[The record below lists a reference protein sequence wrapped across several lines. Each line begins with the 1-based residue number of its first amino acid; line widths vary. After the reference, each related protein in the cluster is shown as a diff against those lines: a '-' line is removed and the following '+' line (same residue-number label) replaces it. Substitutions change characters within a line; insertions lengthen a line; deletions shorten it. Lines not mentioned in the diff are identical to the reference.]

1 MSPSGGDPL
10 DPDGSGGVLRGRCGI
25 GLGVPTTGTKV
36 VSALPGFRST
46 TVRYLP
52 FSLQHRCDTWL
63 ASHPPVSFWQEMGT
77 SGESRVTHIANR
89 SACDPFPG
97 H

>member
-1 MSPSGGDPL
+1 MSPSGGDRL
-10 DPDGSGGVLRGRCGI
+10 DPGSSGSVLRGRCGI
-25 GLGVPTTGTKV
+25 GLGVPTTGTEV

-46 TVRYLP
+46 TVRYPP
-52 FSLQHRCDTWL
+52 FSLQYHSDTWL
-63 ASHPPVSFWQEMGT
+63 ASHPPVSLWQEMGT
-77 SGESRVTHIANR
+77 SGESRVTHIPNG

>member
-10 DPDGSGGVLRGRCGI
+10 DPGSSSNVLRGRYGI

-52 FSLQHRCDTWL
+52 FSLQYHGDTWL
-63 ASHPPVSFWQEMGT
+63 ASHLPVSFWQDMGT
-77 SGESRVTHIANR
+77 SGESRVTLIPKG